1 MCSISV
7 ITSIFNSQVFLEGY
21 FKAIGEIE
29 NTQDIEVLLI
39 HNAPNDQ
46 ELTIINKYLEKHSFI
61 RHIKIAER
69 EGLYSSWNRG
79 IKLAKGKY
87 LAVWNVDD
95 IRTPGSLT
103 SQKNALDNS
112 DAAMCYGDFYG
123 TDNYGPFHDRV
134 YQYSEYQTL
143 KKAVLRRHIIG
154 CFPMWRKEI
163 HQHIG
168 FFDEQFRLVGDF
180 EFQIRVAL
188 KYDFVK
194 APSYLGYYLENQSH
208 KLSSNRNLQD
218 KERTV
223 VELRYRTY
231 DKIMLHVFP
240 FISGFR
246 IRHVLYSGNWIEL
259 NKVTSSSN
267 QVNATS
273 ILSLLATPFTY
284 GFWVIK
290 KSLVKLYHFIFY

>member
-29 NTQDIEVLLI
+29 NTHDIEVLLI
-39 HNAPNDQ
+39 HNAPNDN
-46 ELTIINKYLEKHSFI
+46 ELAIINKYLEKFSFI
-61 RHIKIAER
+61 RHIKVAER

-95 IRTPGSLT
+95 IRSPGSLIA
-103 SQKNALDNS
+103 QKTALDNS

-123 TDNYGPFHDRV
+123 TDNYGSFKDRL

-143 KKAVLRRHIIG
+143 KKVVLRRHIIG
-154 CFPMWRKEI
+154 CFPMWRKKI
-163 HQHIG
+163 HEHIG

-188 KYDFVK
+188 KYDLIK
-194 APSYLGYYLENQSH
+194 TPSYLGYYLENQTH
-208 KLSSNRNLQD
+208 KLSSNRKLQD

-231 DKIMLHVFP
+231 DKVMLHVFP

-246 IRHVLYSGNWIEL
+246 IRQILYSGNWIPL
-259 NKVTSSSN
+259 NKVTTSSN
-267 QVNATS
+267 QVTATS

-284 GFWVIK
+284 SFWLVK
-290 KSLVKLYHFIFY
+290 KTLIKLYHFIFY